1 MNKLKFIKKSHPLI
15 FNGIAH
21 RGLHNNELTENG
33 IPAFKNA
40 VENNIPI
47 ELDVH
52 LTLDNKLIVCHDSEL
67 YRTTNKK
74 GIIEELTLKEI
85 KDNYKLLDG
94 SSIPTLEEVIDLV
107 KEKVPLVIELKTYKK
122 NNKPLAKAVF
132 NEIKD
137 KVINPSNY
145 MFIAFDPRALF
156 PLKKLKILRVL
167 LVALERYDV
176 FFFRHFFE
184 GVDIEDKLLTKKKV
198 IKYASKH
205 FTNVWTIEKE
215 EDILKLPPVVDT
227 ITYQYIKPDVV
238 SSNLNKVKGA
248 LMPLKKEISYGGVV
262 YKIENNKILYLIEK
276 MKLGHTSLCKGHF
289 EVGESPLE
297 TARREIKEETNQD
310 VIIDSKFKTT
320 ISYYPKD
327 NVYKDV
333 VFFLAEIKNNNPLVD
348 LHDDE
353 VEKSEFLTFNEAI
366 KKLTHSTDKKVLSQA
381 NKYLLRN
388 KKR

>member
-40 VENNIPI
+40 IENNIPI

-94 SSIPTLEEVIDLV
+94 SSLPSLGEVIDLV
-107 KEKVPLVIELKTYKK
+107 KERVPLVIELKTYKK

-137 KVINPSNY
+137 KVINTSNY

-156 PLKKLKILRVL
+156 PLRKLKILRVL

-176 FFFRHFFE
+176 FFFRHFFD

-227 ITYQYIKPDVV
+227 ITYQYIKPAVV
-238 SSNLNKVKGA
+238 SSNLNKVKA
-248 LMPLKKEISYGGVV
+248 DLIPLKKEISYGGVV
-262 YKIENNKILYLIEK
+262 YKIENNQILYLIEK

-310 VIIDSKFKTT
+310 VIIDSKFKTS

-333 VFFLAEIKNNNPLVD
+333 VFFLAEIKNNNPLID

-366 KKLTHSTDKKVLSQA
+366 EKLTHSTDKKVLSQA